1 MIEISVKIDNVAV
14 EGISPSSVKLTINN
28 ADPLKFTDRTVAYS
42 ASISV
47 PRTEVNDRIF
57 KEMRTPWLFTK
68 SRMYVAYLYFGGLP
82 APMNGGRFKAK
93 VAAKEEGY
101 TVELIELFTKFSS
114 INSSFGAVEP
124 NYETEGSLYW
134 VTSYNKMLQRA
145 YPNIVIP
152 AQRAFN
158 NSGAKIPCQM
168 AYWSTTTDV
177 KAGDYINTQIT
188 MRYRNCSDGD
198 YQSSY
203 PYNYLW
209 ADTSDAALAARLYG
223 GQTFSFRIPKENYIT
238 VDGSFTGNVRLRMV
252 APTGSTVVNYVFS
265 FQNLDGTKRYSP
277 NAATTIGVSINGSN
291 FEAEFINDAGQRITP
306 TKSLPVEDA
315 MVLEMQLTGVTDP
328 SASRRMVF
336 NLGFTNGYELLMAF
350 CKAFAWTYDYN
361 QATNIVTLKPFI
373 DPDIANAGSTKRVD
387 WTGKIVT
394 DTVEVSEIEGIGRSM
409 VYTVGERKYRFKAY
423 DGALDSSAD
432 GANSPFPVTV
442 SREMPYANMTN
453 FNTALPS
460 STNYFTNADSYRADI
475 GNYYLYF
482 RKGYQIKCTAYLT
495 YFDILNF
502 KNDGCYRIGELNE
515 FFYIRTI
522 SNWDAST
529 GKCTITAVALDL
541 LGRGDGEITIP
552 DAPTITISNLGQVNI
567 T

>member
-14 EGISPSSVKLTINN
+14 EGISPSTVKLTVNN

-68 SRMYVAYLYFGGLP
+68 SKMYVAYLYFGGLP

-93 VAAKEEGY
+93 VTAKEDGY

-124 NYETEGSLYW
+124 NYEPEGSPYW

-152 AQRAFN
+152 TQQAYN
-158 NSGAKIPCQM
+158 NAGTKVNCQM
-168 AYWSTTTDV
+168 AYWSATTDV
-177 KAGDYINTQIT
+177 RAGDYVNTSIF
-188 MRYRNCSDGD
+188 MRYRNCSDGA

-209 ADTSDAALAARLYG
+209 ADTSDTALAARLYG
-223 GQTFSFRIPKENYIT
+223 GQTFSFSVSKKNYIT
-238 VDGSFTGNVRLRMV
+238 VDGSFTGNIRLRMV
-252 APTGSTVVNYVFS
+252 TPAGSTVVNYVLS
-265 FQNLDGTKRYSP
+265 STNLDGTKRYSP
-277 NAATTIGVSINGSN
+277 NRDTTIGVSINGSDLQ
-291 FEAEFINDAGQRITP
+291 AEFVNDAGQRITP

-315 MVLEMQLTGVTDP
+315 MDLEMKLTGVTDP
-328 SASRRMVF
+328 EASRRMVF
-336 NLGFTNGYELLMAF
+336 NQGFTNGYELLMAF

-361 QATNIVTLKPFI
+361 QDTNTVTLKPFI
-373 DPDIANAGSTKRVD
+373 DPGVTNAGSAKRID
-387 WTGKIVT
+387 WTGKIAT
-394 DTVEVSEIEGIGRSM
+394 DTVEVSELEGIGRSM
-409 VYTVGERKYRFKAY
+409 IYTVGERKYRFRAF
-423 DGALDSSAD
+423 DGALGSSAE
-432 GANSPFPVTV
+432 GANSSLPVKV
-442 SREMPYANMTN
+442 GHGMPYAQMTYLN
-453 FNTALPS
+453 GV
-460 STNYFTNADSYRADI
+460 STNVTDYFYNVNSYRKDI
-475 GNYYLYF
+475 GDYYLYF
-482 RKGYQIKCTAYLT
+482 RRGYQIKCTAYLT

-529 GKCTITAVALDL
+529 GKCTITAVALNL
-541 LGRGDGEITIP
+541 LGKR
-552 DAPTITISNLGQVNI
+552 
-567 T
+567 

>member
-42 ASISV
+42 ASINV

-68 SRMYVAYLYFGGLP
+68 SKMYVAHLYFGGLP
-82 APMNGGRFKAK
+82 APISGGRFKAK
-93 VAAKEEGY
+93 VTAKEDGY

-114 INSSFGAVEP
+114 INSSFGGVEP
-124 NYETEGSLYW
+124 NYEPEGSPYW
-134 VTSYNKMLQRA
+134 ITSYNKMLQRA

-152 AQRAFN
+152 VQRFFGRN
-158 NSGAKIPCQM
+158 GAVYVGQM
-168 AYWSTTTDV
+168 AYWGTTTDV
-177 KAGDYINTQIT
+177 KAGDYLDTSIV
-188 MRYRNCSDGD
+188 MKYRNCSDGD

-209 ADTSDAALAARLYG
+209 ADTSDTALAARLYG
-223 GQTFSFRIPKENYIT
+223 GQTFSFRVSKENYIT
-238 VDGSFTGNVRLRMV
+238 VDGSFTGNIRLRMV
-252 APTGSTVVNYVFS
+252 APTGSTVVNYVLS
-265 FQNLDGTKRYSP
+265 STNSDGTKRYSP
-277 NAATTIGVSINGSN
+277 STATTIGVSVNGSDLT
-291 FEAEFINDAGQRITP
+291 AEFINDVGQRITP

-315 MVLEMQLTGVTDP
+315 MVLEMELTGVTDP
-328 SASRRMVF
+328 DASRRMVF
-336 NLGFTNGYELLMAF
+336 NQGFTNGYELLMAY

-361 QATNIVTLKPFI
+361 QATNTVTLKPFI
-373 DPDIANAGSTKRVD
+373 DPSIVNAGSSKRVD
-387 WTGKIVT
+387 WTGKIVA
-394 DTVEVSEIEGIGRSM
+394 DTVEVSEIEGVGRSM
-409 VYTVGERKYRFKAY
+409 IYTVGERKYRFRAF

-432 GANSPFPVTV
+432 GASSSFPVTE
-442 SREMPYANMTN
+442 SRVMPFANMAD

-460 STNYFTNADSYRADI
+460 RTNYFTNANNYRQYI
-475 GNYYLYF
+475 GDYYSYF

-529 GKCTITAVALDL
+529 GKCTITAVALNL
-541 LGRGDGEITIP
+541 LGG
-552 DAPTITISNLGQVNI
+552 
-567 T
+567 

>member
-68 SRMYVAYLYFGGLP
+68 TKMYIAYLYFGGLP

-93 VAAKEEGY
+93 VTAKEDGY

-114 INSSFGAVEP
+114 INSSFGGVEP
-124 NYETEGSLYW
+124 NYEPEGSPYW

-145 YPNIVIP
+145 YPNIAIP
-152 AQRAFN
+152 TQRAFGF
-158 NSGAKIPCQM
+158 SGTKVVSQM
-168 AYWSTTTDV
+168 AYWGTTTDV
-177 KAGDYINTQIT
+177 KAGDYVDTSIV
-188 MRYRNCSDGD
+188 MKYRNCSDGD
-198 YQSSY
+198 YQSRY
-203 PYNYLW
+203 PYTYLW

-223 GQTFSFRIPKENYIT
+223 GQTFSFRVSKENYIT
-238 VDGSFTGNVRLRMV
+238 VDGSFTGNIRLRMI
-252 APTGSTVVNYVFS
+252 APTGSTVVNYVLS
-265 FQNLDGTKRYSP
+265 SQNLDGTKRYSP
-277 NAATTIGVSINGSN
+277 SAATTIGVSVDGSDLQ
-291 FEAEFINDAGQRITP
+291 AEFINDAGVRITP
-306 TKSLPVEDA
+306 AKSLPVEDA
-315 MVLEMQLTGVTDP
+315 MVLEMRLVGVTDP
-328 SASRRMVF
+328 NASRRMVF
-336 NLGFTNGYELLMAF
+336 NQGFTNGYELLMAY
-350 CKAFAWTYDYN
+350 CKAFAWTYDYD
-361 QATNIVTLKPFI
+361 QATNKVTLKPFI

-409 VYTVGERKYRFKAY
+409 IYTVGERKYRFRAF
-423 DGALDSSAD
+423 DGALVSSAD

-442 SREMPYANMTN
+442 SFELPNADMTN
-453 FNTALPS
+453 FNTAFPS
-460 STNYFTNADSYRADI
+460 YTSYFTNANDYRADI

-541 LGRGDGEITIP
+541 LGRR
-552 DAPTITISNLGQVNI
+552 
-567 T
+567 

>member
-68 SRMYVAYLYFGGLP
+68 SKMYVAYLYFGGLP

-93 VAAKEEGY
+93 VTAKEEGY

-114 INSSFGAVEP
+114 INSSFGGVEP
-124 NYETEGSLYW
+124 DYEPEGSPYW

-152 AQRAFN
+152 AQRAFGFTGTKVI
-158 NSGAKIPCQM
+158 SQM
-168 AYWSTTTDV
+168 AYWGTTTDV
-177 KAGDYINTQIT
+177 KAGGYIDTSIV
-188 MRYRNCSDGD
+188 MKYRNCSDGD
-198 YQSSY
+198 YQSRY

-209 ADTSDAALAARLYG
+209 ADTSDTALAARLFG
-223 GQTFSFRIPKENYIT
+223 GQTFSFRVAKENYIT
-238 VDGSFTGNVRLRMV
+238 VDGSFTGNIRLRMV
-252 APTGSTVVNYVFS
+252 APTGSTVVNYVLS
-265 FQNLDGTKRYSP
+265 STNSDGTKRYSP
-277 NAATTIGVSINGSN
+277 SAATTIGVSVDGSDLQ
-291 FEAEFINDAGQRITP
+291 AEFINDAGIRITP

-315 MVLEMQLTGVTDP
+315 MVLEMQLVGVTDP
-328 SASRRMVF
+328 NASRRMVF
-336 NLGFTNGYELLMAF
+336 NQGFANGYELLMAF

-361 QATNIVTLKPFI
+361 QETNKVTLKPFI
-373 DPDIANAGSTKRVD
+373 DPDVTNAGSAKRVD

-442 SREMPYANMTN
+442 SLELPNADMTN
-453 FNTALPS
+453 FNTAFPS
-460 STNYFTNADSYRADI
+460 YTSYFTNAGSYRADI

-529 GKCTITAVALDL
+529 GKCTITAVALNL
-541 LGRGDGEITIP
+541 LGKG
-552 DAPTITISNLGQVNI
+552 
-567 T
+567 

>member
-14 EGISPSSVKLTINN
+14 EGISPASVKLTINN

-42 ASISV
+42 ASIDV
-47 PRTEVNDRIF
+47 PRTGVNDRIF

-93 VAAKEEGY
+93 VTAKDSGY

-114 INSSFGAVEP
+114 INSSFGGVEP
-124 NYETEGSLYW
+124 NYEPEGSPYW

-152 AQRAFN
+152 TQLAFGK
-158 NSGAKIPCQM
+158 SGSKVIGQM
-168 AYWSTTTDV
+168 AYWSATTDV
-177 KAGDYINTQIT
+177 KAGDYVDTSIV

-209 ADTSDAALAARLYG
+209 ADTSDTALAARLYG
-223 GQTFSFRIPKENYIT
+223 GQTFSFRVSKENYIT
-238 VDGSFTGNVRLRMV
+238 VDESFTGNIRLRMV
-252 APTGSTVVNYVFS
+252 SPTGSTVVKYEFS
-265 FQNLDGTKRYSP
+265 SQNSDGTKRYSP
-277 NAATTIGVSINGSN
+277 KNNTTIGLTINGSDLQ
-291 FEAEFINDAGQRITP
+291 AEFLNDAGQRITP

-336 NLGFTNGYELLMAF
+336 NQGFTNGYELLMAF

-361 QATNIVTLKPFI
+361 QETNKVTLKPFI
-373 DPDIANAGSTKRVD
+373 DPDIANAGSAKRAD

-409 VYTVGERKYRFKAY
+409 IYTVGERKYRFKAF

-432 GANSPFPVTV
+432 GANSSFPVTV
-442 SREMPYANMTN
+442 SHEMPFANMTIFDAAN
-453 FNTALPS
+453 IGF
-460 STNYFTNADSYRADI
+460 TNYFTNANSYRADI
-475 GNYYLYF
+475 GDYYSYF

-529 GKCTITAVALDL
+529 GKCTITAVALNL
-541 LGRGDGEITIP
+541 LGKG
-552 DAPTITISNLGQVNI
+552 
-567 T
+567 

>member
-42 ASISV
+42 ASINV

-68 SRMYVAYLYFGGLP
+68 TKMYVAYLYFGGLP

-93 VAAKEEGY
+93 VTAKDSGY

-114 INSSFGAVEP
+114 INSSFGGVEP
-124 NYETEGSLYW
+124 NYEPEGSPYW

-152 AQRAFN
+152 TQRAFGFTGTKVI
-158 NSGAKIPCQM
+158 SQM
-168 AYWSTTTDV
+168 AYWGTTTDV
-177 KAGDYINTQIT
+177 KAGDYIDTSIV
-188 MRYRNCSDGD
+188 MKYRNCSDGD
-198 YQSSY
+198 YQSRY

-223 GQTFSFRIPKENYIT
+223 GQTFSFRVAKENYIT
-238 VDGSFTGNVRLRMV
+238 VDGSFTGNIRLRMV
-252 APTGSTVVNYVFS
+252 APTGSTVVNYVPS
-265 FQNLDGTKRYSP
+265 AVYSDGTKRYSP
-277 NAATTIGVSINGSN
+277 SAATTIGVSVNGSDLQ
-291 FEAEFINDAGQRITP
+291 AEFINDAGQRITP

-315 MVLEMQLTGVTDP
+315 MVLEMQLVGVTDP
-328 SASRRMVF
+328 NASRRMVF
-336 NLGFTNGYELLMAF
+336 NQGFTNGYELLMAF

-361 QATNIVTLKPFI
+361 QETNKVTLKPFI
-373 DPDIANAGSTKRVD
+373 DPDVTNAGSAKRVD

-409 VYTVGERKYRFKAY
+409 IYTVGERKYRFKAF

-432 GANSPFPVTV
+432 GANSPFPVSV
-442 SREMPYANMTN
+442 SLELPNADMTN
-453 FNTALPS
+453 FNTAFPS
-460 STNYFTNADSYRADI
+460 YTSYFTNADDYRADI

-482 RKGYQIKCTAYLT
+482 RRGYQIKCTAYLT

-529 GKCTITAVALDL
+529 GKCTITAVALNL
-541 LGRGDGEITIP
+541 LGKG
-552 DAPTITISNLGQVNI
+552 
-567 T
+567 

>member
-42 ASISV
+42 ASINV

-68 SRMYVAYLYFGGLP
+68 SKMYVAYLYFGGLP

-93 VAAKEEGY
+93 VTAKEDVY

-114 INSSFGAVEP
+114 INSSFGGVEP
-124 NYETEGSLYW
+124 NYEPEGSPYW

-152 AQRAFN
+152 TQRAFGFTGTKVI
-158 NSGAKIPCQM
+158 SQM
-168 AYWSTTTDV
+168 AYWGTTTDV
-177 KAGDYINTQIT
+177 KAGDYIDTSIV
-188 MRYRNCSDGD
+188 MKYRNCSDGD
-198 YQSSY
+198 YQSRY

-223 GQTFSFRIPKENYIT
+223 GQTFSFRVAKENYIT
-238 VDGSFTGNVRLRMV
+238 VDGSFTGNIRLRMV
-252 APTGSTVVNYVFS
+252 APTGSTVVNYVLS
-265 FQNLDGTKRYSP
+265 STNSDGTKRYSP
-277 NAATTIGVSINGSN
+277 SAATTIGVSVDGSDLQ
-291 FEAEFINDAGQRITP
+291 AEFINDAGIRITP

-315 MVLEMQLTGVTDP
+315 MVLEMQLVGVTDP
-328 SASRRMVF
+328 NASRRMVF
-336 NLGFTNGYELLMAF
+336 NQGFTNGYELLMAF

-361 QATNIVTLKPFI
+361 QETNKVTLKPFI
-373 DPDIANAGSTKRVD
+373 DPDVTNAGSAKRVD

-409 VYTVGERKYRFKAY
+409 IYTVGERKYRFKAF

-432 GANSPFPVTV
+432 GASSPFPVTV
-442 SREMPYANMTN
+442 SLELPNADMTN
-453 FNTALPS
+453 FNTAFPS
-460 STNYFTNADSYRADI
+460 YTSYFTNANDYRADI

-482 RKGYQIKCTAYLT
+482 RKGYQIRCTAYLT

-522 SNWDAST
+522 SNWDAAT

-541 LGRGDGEITIP
+541 LGRR
-552 DAPTITISNLGQVNI
+552 
-567 T
+567 

>member
-14 EGISPSSVKLTINN
+14 EGISPSTVKLTINN
-28 ADPLKFTDRTVAYS
+28 ANPLKFTDRTVAYS
-42 ASISV
+42 ASINV

-82 APMNGGRFKAK
+82 APISGGRFKAK
-93 VAAKEEGY
+93 VTAKEDGY
-101 TVELIELFTKFSS
+101 TVELIEMFTKFSS
-114 INSSFGAVEP
+114 INSSFGGVEP
-124 NYETEGSLYW
+124 NYEPEGSPYW
-134 VTSYNKMLQRA
+134 ITSYNKMLQRA

-152 AQRAFN
+152 VQRFFGRN
-158 NSGAKIPCQM
+158 GAVYVGQM
-168 AYWSTTTDV
+168 AYWGTTTDV
-177 KAGDYINTQIT
+177 KAGDYLDTTII
-188 MRYRNCSDGD
+188 MKYRNCSDGD

-223 GQTFSFRIPKENYIT
+223 GQTFSFRVSKENYIT
-238 VDGSFTGNVRLRMV
+238 VDGSFTGNIRLRMV
-252 APTGSTVVNYVFS
+252 TPTGSTVVNYVLS
-265 FQNLDGTKRYSP
+265 STNSDGTKRYSP
-277 NAATTIGVSINGSN
+277 SAATTIGVSINGSDLQ
-291 FEAEFINDAGQRITP
+291 AEFVNDIGLRITP

-328 SASRRMVF
+328 DASRRMVF
-336 NLGFTNGYELLMAF
+336 NQGFTNGYELLMAF

-361 QATNIVTLKPFI
+361 QATNTVTLKPFI
-373 DPDIANAGSTKRVD
+373 DPDITNAGSAKRVD

-394 DTVEVSEIEGIGRSM
+394 DTVEVSETEGIGRSM
-409 VYTVGERKYRFKAY
+409 IYTVGERKYRFRAF

-432 GANSPFPVTV
+432 GANSSFPVTE
-442 SREMPYANMTN
+442 SRVMPFANMAD

-460 STNYFTNADSYRADI
+460 RTNYFTNANNYRKYI
-475 GNYYLYF
+475 GDYYSYF

-529 GKCTITAVALDL
+529 GKCTITAVALNL
-541 LGRGDGEITIP
+541 LGGG
-552 DAPTITISNLGQVNI
+552 
-567 T
+567 

>member
-28 ADPLKFTDRTVAYS
+28 ANPLKFTDRTVAYS
-42 ASISV
+42 ASINV

-82 APMNGGRFKAK
+82 APINGGRFKAK
-93 VAAKEEGY
+93 VTAKEDGY
-101 TVELIELFTKFSS
+101 TVDLIELFTKFSS

-124 NYETEGSLYW
+124 TYEPEGSPYW
-134 VTSYNKMLQRA
+134 VTSYNRMLQRA
-145 YPNIVIP
+145 YPNLVMP
-152 AQRAFN
+152 TQYAFGK
-158 NSGAKIPCQM
+158 SGAKTIGQM

-177 KAGDYINTQIT
+177 KAGDYIGTSIV
-188 MRYRNCSDGD
+188 MRYRSCSDGD
-198 YQSSY
+198 YQSHY
-203 PYNYLW
+203 PYNHLW

-223 GQTFSFRIPKENYIT
+223 GQTFSFYISKENYIT
-238 VDGSFTGNVRLRMV
+238 VDGSFTGVVRLRMAV
-252 APTGSTVVNYVFS
+252 SLGGAVVEYVFDS
-265 FQNLDGTKRYSP
+265 QNPDGTKRYVP
-277 NAATTIGVSINGSN
+277 KKGTTINVTVNGSDLQ
-291 FEAEFINDAGQRITP
+291 AEFLNGAGQRITP

-315 MVLEMQLTGVTDP
+315 MVLEMKLTAVTEP
-328 SASRRMVF
+328 EVSRRMVF
-336 NLGFTNGYELLMAF
+336 NHGFTNGYELLMAF

-361 QATNIVTLKPFI
+361 QATNTVTLKPFI
-373 DPDIANAGSTKRVD
+373 DPDVVNAGSAKRID

-409 VYTVGERKYRFKAY
+409 IYTVGERKYRFRAF

-432 GANSPFPVTV
+432 GASSPFPVTV
-442 SREMPYANMTN
+442 SHEMPFARMTIFDGANIGFTD
-453 FNTALPS
+453 
-460 STNYFTNADSYRADI
+460 YFTNANSYRADI
-475 GNYYLYF
+475 GDYYSYF

-529 GKCTITAVALDL
+529 GKCTITAVALNL
-541 LGRGDGEITIP
+541 LGGR
-552 DAPTITISNLGQVNI
+552 
-567 T
+567 